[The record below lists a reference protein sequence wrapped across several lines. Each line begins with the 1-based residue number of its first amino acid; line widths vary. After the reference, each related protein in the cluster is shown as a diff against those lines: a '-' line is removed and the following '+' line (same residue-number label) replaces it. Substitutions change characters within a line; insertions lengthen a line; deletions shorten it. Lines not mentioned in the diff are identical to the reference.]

1 MAMDSETFRALK
13 KRTDISAF
21 QNFPYTANTS
31 VQALDKQRL
40 GDARFVPAGRSVS
53 KTCQPSDVFEER
65 SVLLPRYGKLRVRI
79 SAP

>member
-31 VQALDKQRL
+31 VQALDKQRF
-40 GDARFVPAGRSVS
+40 GDARFAPAGRAVS
-53 KTCQPSDVFEER
+53 KTCQPSEFFEKR
-65 SVLLPRYGKLRVRI
+65 SVVLLRYSKLRGRT
-79 SAP
+79 SAL